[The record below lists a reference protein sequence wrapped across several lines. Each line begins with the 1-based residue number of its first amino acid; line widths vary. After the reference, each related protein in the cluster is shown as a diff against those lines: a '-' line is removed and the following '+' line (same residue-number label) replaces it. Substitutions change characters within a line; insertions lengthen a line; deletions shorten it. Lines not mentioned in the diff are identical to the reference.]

1 MKKNTYLLAA
11 GIVSIVSALI
21 AWDLNFNQ
29 LTYQI
34 GNGQLLIY
42 PAAGCALLG
51 LVLIYR
57 AIRNS
62 LNSGKI

>member
-42 PAAGCALLG
+42 PSAGLVLLG

-57 AIRNS
+57 ANRNS
-62 LNSGKI
+62 FYSDKI